1 MAQDDGEL
9 LQGQRYDEVADIVI
23 AYTEQMK
30 YEENADA
37 SVGVAR
43 TDVTPNDAHSSKVRT
58 WAQPSLTSIYLRT
71 PGVVNLQLPSV
82 LSSITTTFNKSGG
95 NGENVREIGD
105 AAWVGASGGMNL
117 NPNASASGSASIIPD
132 VNIEITET
140 WGNNIP
146 TEQFFFYIAGNVT
159 TVDVLSRL
167 QTILTLATTGI
178 VAGVVTTSAAHGLSV
193 GQPFTFLTLV
203 GGAGGIA
210 TATTY
215 YVLTTPTT
223 LTFTYAA
230 SAGGAALNTHSATS
244 GTLAPAV
251 SAWPSFR
258 PKSHTLTLKGEQKSV
273 SVNAEANFTYR
284 WSDSDVSYA
293 YSPAQ
298 TAVGP
303 PAVFSQ
309 SDGISEENSVTV
321 RSVRIPPTIHGA
333 ITIATATDT
342 ATFSVTAEAD
352 IPAITG
358 TGGAPNFVGTNSTRS
373 SGTITVN
380 AGVTPTSLSATSGA
394 TAIPTAGLYI
404 YDVTAERGRYGQT
417 NVRVTLVNFNAFA

>member
-159 TVDVLSRL
+159 TADVLSRL
-167 QTILTLATTGI
+167 QTILTLSVTGI

-230 SAGGAALNTHSATS
+230 SAGGAALAGHSATS
-244 GTLAPAV
+244 GTLAPTV

-273 SVNAEANFTYR
+273 SVNAEASFTYR
-284 WSDSDVSYA
+284 WSASDVSYA
-293 YSPAQ
+293 YSPA
-298 TAVGP
+298 GS
-303 PAVFSQ
+303 PASQ
-309 SDGISEENSVTV
+309 SDGISTEAGVTV

-333 ITIATATDT
+333 ITITSTSDTQTFTAE
-342 ATFSVTAEAD
+342 AEAD

-358 TGGAPNFVGTNSTRS
+358 TGGAPTFVGTNSTKA
-373 SGTITVN
+373 SGTITVT
-380 AGVTPTSLSATSGA
+380 GSVTPTSLSATAGQTS
-394 TAIPTAGLYI
+394 IPTAGLYI
-404 YDVTAERGRYGQT
+404 YDVTGERGRYGQT
-417 NVRVTLVNFNAFA
+417 NIRVTLVNFNAFA